1 MESKN
6 VKTKR
11 RWQDLNTTQQAA
23 IIGLGAVQ
31 ISLAVAAWTDLARR
45 PAEQVTGNKA
55 AWPRRRT
62 GLTPEAKLCVNAIRA
77 VIHH

>member
-1 MESKN
+1 M
-6 VKTKR
+6 KTKR

-55 AWPRRRT
+55 AW
-62 GLTPEAKLCVNAIRA
+62 AA
-77 VIHH
+77 VIAVNFVGPIAYFAKGRRPAAEPV